1 MFSARCPCLLTNLRL
16 YRRMR
21 RYEVSSIARVLNVS
35 SVEQIPRKRQ
45 TERDGFSCVEDRINK
60 VNADVCL

>member
-1 MFSARCPCLLTNLRL
+1 MFSVRCPCLLTNLRL

-35 SVEQIPRKRQ
+35 SVEQIPRKRSA
-45 TERDGFSCVEDRINK
+45 RLKGMAFLV
-60 VNADVCL
+60 